1 MKDLVTIIVP
11 YFKKKFFFKET
22 INSILNQSYKNYEVI
37 LIYDDID
44 KSEIKYVKY
53 ILKKI
58 KRKKIIIN
66 KKNVGAGMSRNI
78 GIKASKGKFIAF
90 LDADDLWHKN
100 KIKNQID
107 FMKEKKINFSYCG
120 YQIISKS
127 KKFIKKIIS
136 PKKVTFQKLLYAC
149 DIGLSTVIL
158 KSNLL
163 KSNKF
168 SSLKTKEDY
177 LLLLALSK
185 KNIIMLGLDKNLVSW
200 RKTDNSLSESTIQKL
215 KDAFLIYNKHL
226 KFNFI
231 KSIYHV
237 IFLSL
242 NFFRKRYL

>member
-1 MKDLVTIIVP
+1 M
-11 YFKKKFFFKET
+11 
-22 INSILNQSYKNYEVI
+22 
-37 LIYDDID
+37 
-44 KSEIKYVKY
+44 
-53 ILKKI
+53 
-58 KRKKIIIN
+58 
-66 KKNVGAGMSRNI
+66 
-78 GIKASKGKFIAF
+78 
-90 LDADDLWHKN
+90 
-100 KIKNQID
+100 
-107 FMKEKKINFSYCG
+107 
-120 YQIISKS
+120 
-127 KKFIKKIIS
+127 
-136 PKKVTFQKLLYAC
+136 YAC

-177 LLLLALSK
+177 LLWLALSK

-237 IFLSL
+237 IF
-242 NFFRKRYL
+242 YL

>member
-1 MKDLVTIIVP
+1 M
-11 YFKKKFFFKET
+11 
-22 INSILNQSYKNYEVI
+22 
-37 LIYDDID
+37 
-44 KSEIKYVKY
+44 
-53 ILKKI
+53 
-58 KRKKIIIN
+58 
-66 KKNVGAGMSRNI
+66 
-78 GIKASKGKFIAF
+78 
-90 LDADDLWHKN
+90 
-100 KIKNQID
+100 
-107 FMKEKKINFSYCG
+107 
-120 YQIISKS
+120 
-127 KKFIKKIIS
+127 
-136 PKKVTFQKLLYAC
+136 YAC

-177 LLLLALSK
+177 LLWLALSK

>member
-1 MKDLVTIIVP
+1 MKDLVSIIIP

-66 KKNVGAGMSRNI
+66 KKNLGAGMSRNI

-90 LDADDLWHKN
+90 LDADDLWDKN

-107 FMKEKKINFSYCG
+107 FMKKKKINFSYCG

-127 KKFIKKIIS
+127 KKFIKKIIP

-177 LLLLALSK
+177 LLWLALSK

>member
-1 MKDLVTIIVP
+1 MKDLVSIIIP

-177 LLLLALSK
+177 LLWLALSK